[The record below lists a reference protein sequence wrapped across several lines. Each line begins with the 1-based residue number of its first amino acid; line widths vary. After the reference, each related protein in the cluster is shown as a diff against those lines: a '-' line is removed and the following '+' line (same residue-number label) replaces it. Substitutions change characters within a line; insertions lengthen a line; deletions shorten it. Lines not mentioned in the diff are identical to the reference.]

1 MVCQAASQTKFRAL
15 KHENGIAGCATIIVR
30 VIACFQPLQDC
41 QDFGSVY
48 DQHLLSPTLNLSGFP
63 FINGYLN
70 TEPVHRY
77 TYNVEDSALRNLPS
91 IPDSGLQ
98 QWKASELNK
107 SQNWFYHK
115 PHFHQAFAPVLNS
128 AYEAKHHAGRSDIR
142 QQNSP
147 MTGTIPAQ
155 RRFLVFD
162 QSGDKTTML
171 YSSGV
176 HTPVQFGACRAP
188 NPPTTYNLSKEEL
201 RDSYYPSRLSLNGE
215 NIEDNSRDV
224 TEDELHED
232 TEELDALL
240 CSDNDS
246 DSSEDDETSTGHSPS
261 TMTDNGMPKLVE
273 ETGEE
278 VDSFSVPTKRQKL
291 WDARDDVLRSDRYA
305 ASSLK
310 TVACSELESDAESSC
325 GSHSNQHK
333 EELYLRSGCKR
344 SRRDK
349 IHETVSILQSIIP
362 DANGKDAVVVIDQA
376 IHYLRS
382 LKLKAKALGLDT
394 I

>member
-1 MVCQAASQTKFRAL
+1 MEK
-15 KHENGIAGCATIIVR
+15 G
-30 VIACFQPLQDC
+30 
-41 QDFGSVY
+41 FGSGY

-77 TYNVEDSALRNLPS
+77 PYTVEDSKLRNLPL

-98 QWKASELNK
+98 QWKASEPNK

-115 PHFHQAFAPVLNS
+115 PHFHQAFAPLLNS
-128 AYEAKHHAGRSDIR
+128 VSEAKLSAGRSDIR
-142 QQNSP
+142 HQNVP
-147 MTGTIPAQ
+147 MMGTIPTQ
-155 RRFLVFD
+155 KKFLVFD
-162 QSGDKTTML
+162 QSGDKTTLL

-176 HTPVQFGACRAP
+176 HTPVQFGSCRAP
-188 NPPTTYNLSKEEL
+188 NPPTTYNLSKDGL
-201 RDSYYPSRLSLNGE
+201 RDSYYPSRLSLNNE

-224 TEDELHED
+224 TEDEMHED

-240 CSDNDS
+240 CSDDDS

-261 TMTDNGMPKLVE
+261 TMTDNGTPKLVE

-278 VDSFSVPTKRQKL
+278 VDSFIVPTKRQKL
-291 WDARDDVLRSDRYA
+291 WDAHDDVQSDRYA

-310 TVACSELESDAESSC
+310 TIACSELESDAESSC
-325 GSHSNQHK
+325 GSRSNQHK
-333 EELYLRSGCKR
+333 EELYPRSGCKR

-362 DANGKDAVVVIDQA
+362 DANGKDAIVVIDQA

-382 LKLKAKALGLDT
+382 LKVKAKALGLDA